1 MGKNKIKGMDV
12 SAYADYFEDVTS
24 LQIVLAIHPSGVTVS
39 KCYYNSGKGIQENL
53 VSAALSV
60 ITTFQSEISDQMGM
74 EVDEEKT
81 GLAAIEEEYKIQT
94 VDYENF
100 SITVIDSNL
109 LRIAVISNNRLRDKM
124 REKCVE
130 LLNVYQKNHEYDL
143 LNFSGETTA
152 FEDFSQVVEKELD
165 GKLNHKCII
174 NHISLLSYDAPKRV
188 RKTLASMYSMEDVM
202 FPAKIPSILVREG
215 GLDPKEAQFY
225 TYDAFISYV
234 IEPK

>member
-1 MGKNKIKGMDV
+1 MGKNKIKGKDINI
-12 SAYADYFEDVTS
+12 YADYFEDVTS

-74 EVDEEKT
+74 EVNRSKE
-81 GLAAIEEEYKIQT
+81 KIQT

-100 SITVIDSNL
+100 TITVLDGQL
-109 LRIAVISNNRLRDKM
+109 LRIAVISNHKLHELM
-124 REKCVE
+124 REKCMHMLHE
-130 LLNVYQKNHEYDL
+130 YEKKHEYDL
-143 LNFSGETTA
+143 LYFSGETTT
-152 FEDFSQVVEKELD
+152 FEDFPQIVEKELD

-188 RKTLASMYSMEDVM
+188 RKTLASMYNMEDIM
-202 FPAKIPSILVREG
+202 IPAKIPPILIREG
-215 GLDPKEAQFY
+215 GLDPQEARFY
-225 TYDAFISYV
+225 TYDAYISYV
-234 IEPK
+234 IEPQ